1 MLVYRLTLHPLARY
15 PGPAL
20 AACTDWYNVYW
31 LASGSRHLEL
41 DRQHKQYGECS
52 HYSSTLPWPT
62 LTITKGKVVRFGPNR
77 ISVCSAGGSHD
88 LGSVKA
94 NVLRSPVF
102 SSFRRFFGVDSSAT
116 TLNPKEH
123 AFRRRVNNQAMV
135 PGVLQNY
142 ADRVTPHVTFMIN
155 KFKDSIHAVGKEG
168 SLGGEVGWSSPINF
182 TRE

>member
-1 MLVYRLTLHPLARY
+1 MQPLFIY
-15 PGPAL
+15 KLL
-20 AACTDWYNVYW
+20 AYTDNN
-31 LASGSRHLEL
+31 
-41 DRQHKQYGECS
+41 KGE
-52 HYSSTLPWPT
+52 
-62 LTITKGKVVRFGPNR
+62 IVRFGPNR

-116 TLNPKEH
+116 ILNPKEH
-123 AFRRRVNNQAMV
+123 FFQRRVNNQAMI

-142 ADRVTPHVTFMIN
+142 ADRVTPYLTFMIN

-168 SLGGEVGWSSPINF
+168 SLGGEIRWSPPVDF
-182 TRE
+182 TREDYSSPATGPRVLCFAML